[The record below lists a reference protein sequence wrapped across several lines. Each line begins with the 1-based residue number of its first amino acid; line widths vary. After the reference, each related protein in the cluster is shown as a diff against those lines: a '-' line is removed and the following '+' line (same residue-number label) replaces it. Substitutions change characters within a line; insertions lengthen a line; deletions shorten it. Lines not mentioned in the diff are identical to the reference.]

1 MGITI
6 AKKPEL
12 DVNGERWVH
21 FQVTKEGAAVKC
33 EAGENTAAILVG
45 SIANPIYK
53 SHQALINRH
62 LAAIN
67 QQAGIGTSGFSLS
80 AIPDVEIETDDD
92 LFIELAAKHL
102 IKDWKGIDVED
113 KPGVP
118 APYSPELCIR
128 LIKQLNG
135 VYYLALRTA
144 TDIAVRSEEKAQ
156 ETAKKPS
163 PPTSGGATGRAKRTK
178 KPAGSANA

>member
-12 DVNGERWVH
+12 DINGQRWVE
-21 FQVTKEGAAVKC
+21 FAPGA
-33 EAGENTAAILVG
+33 EILVG
-45 SIANPIYK
+45 SIANPLYK

-67 QQAGIGTSGFSLS
+67 QQAGIGTSGFSLA
-80 AIPDVEIETDDD
+80 AIPDVELETDDD

-102 IKDWKGIDVED
+102 IKDWKGVDVEE

-118 APYSPELCIR
+118 APYSPELCVQ
-128 LIKQLNG
+128 LIKQMNS
-135 VYYLALRTA
+135 VFFLALRTA
-144 TDIAVRSEEKAQ
+144 TNIAVRAEEKAQ

-163 PPTSGGATGRAKRTK
+163 PPTSGAGTGRAKKTK
-178 KPAGSANA
+178 KPAGSVSA